1 MGKIINNLIDIV
13 EMGSSMLWSDIKMI
27 SRDIMKVIKVETIT
41 SVESVENDKLS
52 NGISDEEK
60 EARERQLY
68 MMEVYDFS
76 EFTSET
82 FSRDAMRDENGFP
95 IDLKSKL
102 RNDKND

>member
-1 MGKIINNLIDIV
+1 MGKILDNVIEITK
-13 EMGSSMLWSDIKMI
+13 MGSSMLWSDLK
-27 SRDIMKVIKVETIT
+27 RVTFDIIKVL
-41 SVESVENDKLS
+41 SVESTNNDKLS